1 MLFMVI
7 ETFPNSDPVPIYQ
20 HLRDAGR
27 GLPDG
32 LEYIN
37 SWIEPNFR
45 RCFQVMQCDDLRL
58 IQQWALYW
66 RPVGIDFEIVPV
78 VESKDVQAVVAPY
91 LD

>member
-7 ETFPNSDPVPIYQ
+7 ETFPNCDPVPIYK

-32 LEYIN
+32 LKYVN

-45 RCFQVMQCDDLRL
+45 RCFQVMECDDLRL
-58 IQQWALYW
+58 LQEWALHW
-66 RPVGIDFEIVPV
+66 RSVGIDFEFVPV
-78 VESKDVQAVVAPY
+78 VESKDVQAVVAPP